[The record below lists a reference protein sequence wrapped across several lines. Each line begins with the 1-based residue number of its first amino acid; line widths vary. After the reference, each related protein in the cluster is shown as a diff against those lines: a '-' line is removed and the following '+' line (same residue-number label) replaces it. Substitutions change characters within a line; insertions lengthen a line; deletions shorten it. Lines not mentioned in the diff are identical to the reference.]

1 VEEDLDLGVPVELVA
16 GVYAD
21 RLNSWFTR
29 HQLVPDFITFATD
42 DELLATARVR
52 VPATAVLDV
61 LSSLAECVARYELEF
76 GEIHRPRRRGEEWS
90 DESE

>member
-1 VEEDLDLGVPVELVA
+1 VEEDFDLG
-16 GVYAD
+16 
-21 RLNSWFTR
+21 
-29 HQLVPDFITFATD
+29 
-42 DELLATARVR
+42 
-52 VPATAVLDV
+52 VPATAVPDM